1 MNTLDQLTETLL
13 PALELA
19 GIVEG
24 EYLIIGSAA
33 EFIGGYVDKFGDVDI
48 LVSKETFQR
57 LIDDNFEWYYSETV
71 DPKVKI
77 IRIGF
82 LDIISHEGDWLEK
95 EKDSTHAYPILSPNN
110 LIEWRL
116 FAGRPKDQLRAWQ
129 LIHKF
134 YAMLRQYLE
143 PDPLPNKLLEI
154 KTIEQNM
161 FDYQTCLMEMR

>member
-24 EYLIIGSAA
+24 
-33 EFIGGYVDKFGDVDI
+33 
-48 LVSKETFQR
+48 
-57 LIDDNFEWYYSETV
+57 
-71 DPKVKI
+71 
-77 IRIGF
+77 
-82 LDIISHEGDWLEK
+82 DWLEK

-110 LIEWRL
+110 PIEWRL

-143 PDPLPNKLLEI
+143 TGPTPNKLREI

-161 FDYQTCLMEMR
+161 FDYQTRLMEMR